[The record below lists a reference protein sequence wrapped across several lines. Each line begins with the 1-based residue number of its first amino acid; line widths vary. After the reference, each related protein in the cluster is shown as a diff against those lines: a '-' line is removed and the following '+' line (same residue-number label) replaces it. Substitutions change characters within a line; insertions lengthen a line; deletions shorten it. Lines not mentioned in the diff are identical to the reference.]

1 MANYIFINR
10 GAQEFCASINAGHF
24 ASRDAAN
31 VTCQLFE
38 KSTDQRNYGF
48 VLDAI
53 SSGYPIVLY
62 CVLARIDK
70 FSNLPVINFFFTV
83 IKTKDQLFVRGIWGD
98 EMREKA
104 RKSAV

>member
-1 MANYIFINR
+1 M
-10 GAQEFCASINAGHF
+10 CPSINPNDQLHLIPQQT
-24 ASRDAAN
+24 SP
-31 VTCQLFE
+31 CQHQID
-38 KSTDQRNYGF
+38 STGKNQ
-48 VLDAI
+48 AI
-53 SSGYPIVLY
+53 IATS
-62 CVLARIDK
+62 VLARIDK